1 MIWDLLMLQAMN
13 GLVWGLIIALIALGL
28 SIIFGLLD
36 IVNVAHGELFMLGAV
51 LGWTSIT
58 VFGWVYGIFWFSLLI
73 VPFILFVFGMGIER
87 WVLRKIENNASL
99 SIVATFGLSLIFQE
113 AVRATFG
120 AAPKRVLPPI
130 ETTVRVF
137 GFDYSTYRF
146 VAAAIAAV
154 AIAGLFLYLHKTQ
167 FGTWM
172 RAVRQ
177 DREMATAMGIP
188 TDKIFMVTF
197 GLGAGLAA
205 LGGVAATPI
214 TTVEFTIGTQMLPT
228 TFIAV
233 IIGGLGN
240 LLGTVAA
247 AILVSE
253 MVGIASVFMTP
264 TAATVLSLVFMAV
277 VLQVRP
283 EGLFTR
289 RRR

>member
-36 IVNVAHGELFMLGAV
+36 IVNIAHGELFMLGAV
-51 LGWTSIT
+51 LAWTSVN
-58 VFGWVYGIFWFSLLI
+58 VFEWVSGIFWITLLI
-73 VPFILFVFGMGIER
+73 VPLILFVFGMGIER

-99 SIVATFGLSLIFQE
+99 SIVATFGLALIFQE
-113 AVRATFG
+113 LVRATFG
-120 AAPKRVLPPI
+120 AAPKRMLPPI
-130 ETTVRVF
+130 ESTVHLF

-146 VAAAIAAV
+146 VAAGIAAM

-167 FGTWM
+167 IGTWM

-188 TDKIFMVTF
+188 TDKIFMITF

-205 LGGVAATPI
+205 LGGVVATPI
-214 TTVEFTIGTQMLPT
+214 TTVEFTIGHQILPS

-240 LLGTVAA
+240 LMGTVAA
-247 AILVSE
+247 AILVAE
-253 MVGIASVFMTP
+253 LVGIASVFTTP
-264 TAATVLSLVFMAV
+264 TAATIISLVFMAV

-283 EGLFTR
+283 EGIFTR
-289 RRR
+289 IKH

>member
-1 MIWDLLMLQAMN
+1 MIWDLLLLQAMN

-36 IVNVAHGELFMLGAV
+36 IVNIAHGELFMIGAV
-51 LGWTSIT
+51 LAWTSIAI
-58 VFGWVYGIFWFSLLI
+58 FGWVPGIFWFALLI
-73 VPFILFVFGMGIER
+73 VPLIVFIFGMGVER
-87 WVLRKIENNASL
+87 LILRKIENNAPL
-99 SIVATFGLSLIFQE
+99 CIVGTYGLSLILQE
-113 AVRATFG
+113 SVRATFG

-130 ETTVRVF
+130 VATVNLF
-137 GFDYSTYRF
+137 GFDYSVYRF
-146 VAAAIAAV
+146 IAAGF
-154 AIAGLFLYLHKTQ
+154 AILAITGLFLYLHKTQ

-205 LGGVAATPI
+205 LGGVVATPI
-214 TTVEFTIGTQMLPT
+214 TTVEFTIGTQMLPS

-247 AILVSE
+247 AILVAE
-253 MVGIASVFMTP
+253 LVGIASVFMTP
-264 TAATVLSLVFMAV
+264 TAATVLSLVVMAI

-289 RRR
+289 RRG